1 MEHLEKDK
9 NYMLA
14 ATGSVDT
21 GENWEADFEEAYKDG
36 RLWEVWCNGGSLI
49 EVEQKQDE
57 ITGKPFWEEV
67 E

>member
-1 MEHLEKDK
+1 MKHLEKDK
-9 NYMLA
+9 TYMLA

-21 GENWEADFEEAYKDG
+21 GENWESDFEEAYKDG
-36 RLWEVWCNGGSLI
+36 SLWQAWGGDTLV